1 MARNVGEE
9 QAKGPGLKDE
19 QGKQSDLVDRR
30 HGAFDDVGRSDDR
43 VPEGLKREPQHP
55 LNPHTGRGDVPSQV
69 PGWKRE

>member
-1 MARNVGEE
+1 
-9 QAKGPGLKDE
+9 
-19 QGKQSDLVDRR
+19 
-30 HGAFDDVGRSDDR
+30 